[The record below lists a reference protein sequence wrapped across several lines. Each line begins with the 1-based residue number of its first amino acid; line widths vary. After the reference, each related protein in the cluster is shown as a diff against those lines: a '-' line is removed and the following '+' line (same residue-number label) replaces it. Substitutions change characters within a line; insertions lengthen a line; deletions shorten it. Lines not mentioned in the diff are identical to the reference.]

1 MKALKSERAK
11 TLLADPS
18 ARGQLRTY
26 LASRLSA
33 SGQVSN
39 SVVIEV
45 NRTSGQVL
53 RVRPEVVPKAA

>member
-18 ARGQLRTY
+18 ARVQLRTY
-26 LASRLSA
+26 LASRPSTT
-33 SGQVSN
+33 GQA

-45 NRTSGQVL
+45 HRTSGQVL

>member
-26 LASRLSA
+26 LASRIGA
-33 SGQVSN
+33 SGHMAH

-45 NRTSGQVL
+45 NRTSGKVL